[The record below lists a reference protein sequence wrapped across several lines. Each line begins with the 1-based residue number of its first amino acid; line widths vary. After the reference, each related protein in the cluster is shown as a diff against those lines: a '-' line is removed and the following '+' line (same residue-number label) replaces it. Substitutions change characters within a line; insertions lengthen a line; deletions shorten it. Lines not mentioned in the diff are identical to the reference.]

1 MDNYEIETNEVILL
15 EDTVT
20 YSEGKGSLQL
30 TLTSKKIIF
39 QKEKGIIHKEKE
51 IIDVIKLEDIKI
63 YNNKVQVQ
71 QKSNE
76 VNIQT
81 ISKNVKVSFYSVLK
95 AKEFVTKI
103 IDTITGTNITERSKD
118 KIKSALDTVDDVLGI
133 KSKDIIKGVVENGI
147 TGTILKGIKKN
158 KK

>member
-1 MDNYEIETNEVILL
+1 M
-15 EDTVT
+15 
-20 YSEGKGSLQL
+20 
-30 TLTSKKIIF
+30 
-39 QKEKGIIHKEKE
+39 
-51 IIDVIKLEDIKI
+51 EDIKI

-81 ISKNVKVSFYSVLK
+81 ISKNVKISFYSVLK

-103 IDTITGTNITERSKD
+103 IDTITGTTITERSKD

-133 KSKDIIKGVVENGI
+133 KSKDILKGVVENGI

>member
-51 IIDVIKLEDIKI
+51 IIDIIKLEDIKI

-81 ISKNVKVSFYSVLK
+81 ISKNVKISFYSVLK

-103 IDTITGTNITERSKD
+103 IDTITGTTITERSKD

-133 KSKDIIKGVVENGI
+133 KSKDILKGVVENGI
-147 TGTILKGIKKN
+147 TGTILKEIKKN

>member
-51 IIDVIKLEDIKI
+51 IIDIIKLEDIKI

-81 ISKNVKVSFYSVLK
+81 ISKNVKISFYSVLK

-103 IDTITGTNITERSKD
+103 IDTITGTTITERSKD

-133 KSKDIIKGVVENGI
+133 KSKDILKGVVENGI